1 MIGMY
6 ENRVKNDRKILL
18 KQIYHRVNKE
28 TQCRKIHNNWCIY
41 INDFEFHGFGFPCS
55 HEKRVGIPKFFLSFF
70 TLFLYVCT
78 LLPEYIYI
86 HIVNATPSKSLM
98 IIGYIIKS

>member
-1 MIGMY
+1 MSTRKPRAGKFIAIGVY
-6 ENRVKNDRKILL
+6 
-18 KQIYHRVNKE
+18 
-28 TQCRKIHNNWCIY
+28 IY
-41 INDFEFHGFGFPCS
+41 INDFEFHRFGFPCS
-55 HEKRVGIPKFFLSFF
+55 HEKRAGIPKFFLSFLHPVF
-70 TLFLYVCT
+70 VYT

>member
-1 MIGMY
+1 MY
-6 ENRVKNDRKILL
+6 ENRVKNDGKILL
-18 KQIYHRVNKE
+18 KQIYYRVNKE

-41 INDFEFHGFGFPCS
+41 KNDFEFHGFGFPCS
-55 HEKRVGIPKFFLSFF
+55 HEKRAGIPKFFLSFLHPVF
-70 TLFLYVCT
+70 VYT